1 MAAASYSENHRRT
14 SYLLYACLVIAVALN
29 VAFWLRAHTI
39 LPKWDNVPPVPTK
52 TSAAFSMLGDDGAAY
67 RVLGYTLQN
76 LGNTG
81 GNYQPLK
88 IYDYALLE
96 KWFFQTQALDPRAN
110 FVPFLAAYYFGAV
123 EDEPERLSHVV
134 NFLAKAGAEPY
145 PQKWRWLAQAVYLAR
160 YKEKN
165 MDKAL
170 VLANQLAAL
179 PGDDISPWA
188 RQMPAFV
195 HMQMGDK
202 EAAYNLMVNM
212 LKTDAERL
220 HPNEVNAMLGFICER
235 TLTRAQAARDPL
247 CQTRQ

>member
-1 MAAASYSENHRRT
+1 MAAALQAGNDRRT
-14 SYLLYACLVIAVALN
+14 TLVLYLCLVLAVALN

-81 GNYQPLK
+81 GNFQPLK

-96 KWFFQTQALDPRAN
+96 QWFFQTQALDPRSN

-123 EDEPERLSHVV
+123 DDEPERMSHVV

-170 VLANQLAAL
+170 ALANQLAAL
-179 PGDDISPWA
+179 PGDVSPWA

-195 HMQMGDK
+195 QLQMGDK
-202 EAAYNLMVNM
+202 QAAYNLMVNM
-212 LKTDAERL
+212 LKTEAGRI

-235 TLTRAQAARDPL
+235 TLTSTQAARDPL
-247 CQTRQ
+247 CQNHQ